1 MGNFVQDKRIRHLT
15 AREKDLLVRASAC
28 EPAAL
33 LVDDSATADVAET
46 LVIARFLGKVEVR
59 GDNAY
64 RLTELGRAAL
74 AAQESIA
81 A

>member
-1 MGNFVQDKRIRHLT
+1 MRNFVQEKRIRHLT
-15 AREKDLLVRASAC
+15 ARERDLLVRAGGC

-33 LVDDSATADVAET
+33 LLDSPAAIDIAET

-59 GDNAY
+59 GDSAY
-64 RLTELGRAAL
+64 RLTELGRTAL

>member
-1 MGNFVQDKRIRHLT
+1 MRNFVQEKRIRHLT
-15 AREKDLLVRASAC
+15 PREKDLLARAGTC

-33 LVDDSATADVAET
+33 LLDDSAAIDVAET
-46 LVIARFLGKVEVR
+46 LVLARFLGKVEVR
-59 GDNAY
+59 GDTAY

>member
-1 MGNFVQDKRIRHLT
+1 MRNFVQEKRIRSLT
-15 AREKDLLVRASAC
+15 AREKDILVRASRC

-33 LVDDSATADVAET
+33 LIGDAAAFDVAET

-59 GDNAY
+59 GDSAY
-64 RLTELGRAAL
+64 RLTELGRMAL